1 LAHHFCPHQAAQDH
15 DLSDTIECEE
25 NRDPRSSSAWESSIP
40 SVAAARESEMT
51 QATPAMSAD
60 LHFKGVSAPKS
71 SKPPKLRE
79 VYFDDHPQVA
89 ALALKF
95 GLDAD
100 DLAAWKNL
108 WLDNPTFRESK
119 VKFPMGWVLETAEG
133 SIAGYLGNIPMRY
146 EFEGRRIL
154 VAIGRSW
161 VVDAAYRP
169 YSLLLMGTYFQQA
182 NIDLFLTTSVNPRS
196 AVPLGVFQWIRVPK
210 GAWDRTLFWITDPQ
224 GFSESY
230 FRKKGWAAAKLLSHP
245 LSLGI
250 SLQDRFRGDRFRK
263 TRSDFAVRSCSA
275 FDDRFDAFW
284 TALKKKKSKL
294 LLAVRDRETLEWHF
308 KLALLNNAAW
318 IYTLEESRGLIAYAL
333 FLRHDRR
340 LVGLKRVCLVDF
352 QCLEP
357 EKASAVLTAMLR
369 AAFERCREESV
380 HMLEL
385 IGPTPLLE
393 ECAERNSPHRRQ
405 LANWMYFYKTNDRSL
420 SEKLLNADVWEPSVF
435 DGDSGL

>member
-1 LAHHFCPHQAAQDH
+1 MPIFMV
-15 DLSDTIECEE
+15 T
-25 NRDPRSSSAWESSIP
+25 
-40 SVAAARESEMT
+40 RESKMT
-51 QATPAMSAD
+51 QASPDMTAD
-60 LHFKGVSAPKS
+60 LQIKALSALKS

-79 VYFDDHPQVA
+79 VRFDDHSQVA

-100 DLAAWKNL
+100 DSRAWKNL
-108 WLDNPTFRESK
+108 WMDNPTFREIK
-119 VKFPMGWVLETAEG
+119 VKFSMGWVLEAADG

-146 EFEGRRIL
+146 ELEGRRIL
-154 VAIGRSW
+154 VATGRSW

-182 NIDLFLTTSVNPRS
+182 NVDLFLTTSVNSQS
-196 AVPLGVFQWIRVPK
+196 AVPLSAFQWVRVPK
-210 GAWDRTLFWITDPQ
+210 GAWDRTLFWITYPQ

-230 FRKKGWAAAKLLSHP
+230 LRKKGWPSAKLLSYP

-250 SLQDRFRGDRFRK
+250 SFRDHARGDRFPK
-263 TRSDFAVRSCSA
+263 TGSGFAVLSCKT

-284 TALKKKKSKL
+284 TALRKRKSKL

-308 KLALLNNAAW
+308 KFALLNNMAW
-318 IYTLEESRGLIAYAL
+318 IYTLEDSCGLIAYAV
-333 FLRHDRR
+333 FLRQDRR
-340 LVGLKRVCLVDF
+340 LIGLKRMCLVDF
-352 QCLEP
+352 QCLEQERAP
-357 EKASAVLTAMLR
+357 ALLTAMLR
-369 AAFERCREESV
+369 AAFERCRQESV

-393 ECAERNSPHRRQ
+393 ECAERASPHRRQ
-405 LANWMYFYKTNDRSL
+405 LANWMYFYKTNDRIL

-435 DGDSGL
+435 DGDSPL